1 MHLVQ
6 DNWRRERKDSGP
18 LRTDTEQEEQKKRP
32 VKQAAVR
39 VSSKK
44 GYSSSVSSKASH
56 TASPLKISSATFYS
70 NVQSKREHTCK
81 GVGFYMFN
89 ASKNFHV
96 WRIILHVS
104 VYTQLQTYLC
114 QKIFNLKR

>member
-18 LRTDTEQEEQKKRP
+18 LHTEAQQEEQKKRP
-32 VKQAAVR
+32 VNQTAVR

-56 TASPLKISSATFYS
+56 TASPLKISTATFYS
-70 NVQSKREHTCK
+70 NVQSKREHK
-81 GVGFYMFN
+81 GVTFYMFN
-89 ASKNFHV
+89 V
-96 WRIILHVS
+96 LRIFMFGEYFYMYQS
-104 VYTQLQTYLC
+104 TC
-114 QKIFNLKR
+114 NFNLSWPYFFN

>member
-18 LRTDTEQEEQKKRP
+18 LCTDTEQEEQKKRP
-32 VKQAAVR
+32 VKRAAVR

-56 TASPLKISSATFYS
+56 TASPLKISSETFYS
-70 NVQSKREHTCK
+70 NVQSKREYK
-81 GVGFYMFN
+81 GVTFYMFN

-96 WRIILHVS
+96 CRLILHVS

-114 QKIFNLKR
+114 QQFFNLKK

>member
-18 LRTDTEQEEQKKRP
+18 LHTEAQQEEQKRRP
-32 VKQAAVR
+32 VNQTAVR

-56 TASPLKISSATFYS
+56 TASPLKISAATFYS
-70 NVQSKREHTCK
+70 NVQSKREHK
-81 GVGFYMFN
+81 GVTFYMFN
-89 ASKNFHV
+89 VSKNFHV
-96 WRIILHVS
+96 WRILLHVS
-104 VYTQLQTYLC
+104 VNMQLKLVMD
-114 QKIFNLKR
+114 IFF

>member
-56 TASPLKISSATFYS
+56 TASPLKISSETFYS
-70 NVQSKREHTCK
+70 NVQSKREHK
-81 GVGFYMFN
+81 GVTFYMFN
-89 ASKNFHV
+89 ASNNFHV

-104 VYTQLQTYLC
+104 VYTQPQTYLC
-114 QKIFNLKR
+114 QKIFNLKK